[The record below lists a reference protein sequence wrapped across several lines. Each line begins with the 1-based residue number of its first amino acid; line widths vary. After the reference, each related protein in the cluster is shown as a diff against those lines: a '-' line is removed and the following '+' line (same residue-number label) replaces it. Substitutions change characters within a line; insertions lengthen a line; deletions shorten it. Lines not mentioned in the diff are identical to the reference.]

1 MMTMRQSMISVLAGL
16 AMAFSFASAGA
27 QVPTDAPAAPPT
39 HRINLTV
46 AQRHVFKEII
56 LKDSKF
62 RGETQ
67 ANAPGQVGDTVPP
80 GVLLHPIPVDV
91 SAKVPQVRTHLFF
104 VKDNHVIVVDPK
116 DNKVVEVVD

>member
-1 MMTMRQSMISVLAGL
+1 MISVLALL

-27 QVPTDAPAAPPT
+27 EVPTDAPAARPT

-56 LKDSKF
+56 LKDVKLKDA
-62 RGETQ
+62 TQ
-67 ANAPGQVGDTVPP
+67 ANAPGEVGDTVPP
-80 GVLLHPIPVDV
+80 GVVLHPIPVEV
-91 SAKVPQVRTHLFF
+91 SAKVPQVRSHLFF
-104 VKDNHVIVVDPK
+104 VKDDHVILVNPK

>member
-1 MMTMRQSMISVLAGL
+1 MMTMRRSISSVLAGL

-27 QVPTDAPAAPPT
+27 QVPTDAPAARAM

-56 LKDSKF
+56 LKDVKF
-62 RGETQ
+62 KDAAQ
-67 ANAPGQVGDTVPP
+67 VNAPGEVGDTVPP
-80 GVLLHPIPVDV
+80 SVVLHPIQVEV

-104 VKDNHVIVVDPK
+104 VKDDHVIVVDPGRPK
-116 DNKVVEVVD
+116 GQ